1 MELLQLRYFYESAK
15 SENFSKTAKM
25 FMVPT
30 TSVSA
35 SIKRL
40 ETELGCTLFDRTAN
54 CIRLNANGRLLQ
66 QTLCSVF
73 GELDRTIGELSSH
86 PDECREI
93 KILVRA
99 MRRKITDL
107 IVEYNTKHPHITFK
121 TVFDYEDVRLDE
133 YDIIIDD
140 AKEQY
145 ADYESIELFDMR
157 LQLIA
162 AATHPLKGRK
172 LTLAELSD
180 QSFISLGN
188 RSNMHSLLTRACAHS
203 GFTPKVS
210 AVCNDMACYEKFI
223 AAGMGIGIAQQYA
236 DIYQRATDICYLNVA
251 DFNEHYVVYA
261 YFQRK
266 ESRRTVKNFVSF
278 LKNNRG

>member
-15 SENFSKTAKM
+15 SENFSKTAKLY
-25 FMVPT
+25 MVPT

-35 SIKRL
+35 SVKRL
-40 ETELGCTLFDRTAN
+40 EAELGCTLFDRTAN

-66 QTLCSVF
+66 QTLCTVF
-73 GELDRTIGELSSH
+73 GELDRTVGELSAH
-86 PDECREI
+86 PEENREI

-107 IVEYNTKHPHITFK
+107 IVDYNGKHPRVTFK
-121 TVFDYEDVRLDE
+121 TVFDYEDVRLEE

-145 ADYESIELFDMR
+145 ADYECIELFDMR

-162 AATHPLKGRK
+162 SANHPLKGRQ
-172 LTLAELSD
+172 LTLSELSG
-180 QSFISLGN
+180 QTFISLGN
-188 RSNMHSLLTRACAHS
+188 RSNMHGLLTKACAHS

-210 AVCNDMACYEKFI
+210 AVCNDMACYERFI
-223 AAGMGIGIAQQYA
+223 AAGMGIGIAQQHA
-236 DIYQRATDICYLNVA
+236 DSYQNATDICYLNVS
-251 DFNEHYVVYA
+251 DFNVHYTVYA

-266 ESRRTVKNFVSF
+266 ENKQTVKNFVEF
-278 LKNNRG
+278 LKNNR